1 MADNY
6 VICSRD
12 NESNTLVYYTG
23 TESFHGG
30 SYYGNVLEA
39 KRFKSL
45 QEIAELIAKPSSEF
59 YLGFNVINIA
69 DCTFKAIEE
78 NKELYEKYH
87 NPNYAIR

>member
-12 NESNTLVYYTG
+12 NGSNTLVYYTG

-45 QEIAELIAKPSSEF
+45 QEVAELITKPSSEF

>member
-6 VICSRD
+6 VICTKD
-12 NESNTLVYYTG
+12 CGTNTLVYYTG
-23 TESFHGG
+23 TTTFHGDL
-30 SYYGNVLEA
+30 YYGNVLEA

-45 QEIAELIAKPSSEF
+45 KEIADLIAKPSSEF

-69 DCTFKAIEE
+69 DCTFKALEE
-78 NKELYEKYH
+78 NKDLYRQYH